1 MTYWLFQ
8 ANPKYHRTIDA
19 IRAFDEM
26 PWLVTR
32 YRDQMQTNDGVLIW
46 IAGANA
52 GIYAIATIISIPEIL
67 PTEAI
72 ADLDY
77 WTEPI
82 RVRTTKPRT
91 TIRFIRKLIG
101 QPLRKTELRFDRTLR
116 DLPVIKSPSSTN
128 FKITPEQW
136 QRVHQLKG

>member
-1 MTYWLFQ
+1 
-8 ANPKYHRTIDA
+8 
-19 IRAFDEM
+19 M